1 MRGLPHSFGK
11 DAMFSPTQ
19 RNVPRIPR
27 WRRTMCGVAA
37 ICLSWR
43 SRAAIAAVALAMSA
57 CALAPGMT
65 APSSAGGDAN
75 VRVSADAAR
84 AGGLAGVEAVPGA
97 ALIEI
102 TGALVDGQQAA
113 RPTSVAADVRQLFGT
128 PKPYVIG
135 PGDVL
140 NIVVW
145 DHPELN
151 LPVTQNAGGPD
162 GSGASSVTTGYT
174 VDADGNLQFAYVG
187 TVHVAG
193 LTDAQARA
201 RLAKRLGEYVRA
213 PQLALRVQA
222 YRSKRVHL
230 DGEVRAPGLQIVTD
244 VPMTLTEAI
253 DRAGG
258 FTAAADRS
266 SVAVTRGD
274 RTVTVSLPDMIAAGV
289 NPSRILLRDGDLVRV
304 NAARDSKVFVLGE
317 VTRPSTLTLTDGRMS
332 LGEALGDAGGV
343 SQYTADARQVYVVR
357 RGPGDAPQVYHLDAQ
372 SPAALALAD
381 RFPLA
386 RRDVVFVDASP
397 LVRWSRVVN
406 LLIPS
411 AAQGALTAKAISP

>member
-1 MRGLPHSFGK
+1 
-11 DAMFSPTQ
+11 MFSSTQ
-19 RNVPRIPR
+19 RDATRMSR
-27 WRRTMCGVAA
+27 WRQTRQGTTGARR
-37 ICLSWR
+37 STWR
-43 SRAAIAAVALAMSA
+43 LRAALAAAALALTG

-65 APSSAGGDAN
+65 MPAPAGSDAN
-75 VRVSADAAR
+75 ARVSAAAAG
-84 AGGLAGVEAVPGA
+84 AGGLAGVQDVSGA
-97 ALIEI
+97 DLIEI
-102 TGALVDGQQAA
+102 TGALVDAPQAA
-113 RPTSVAADVRQLFGT
+113 RPAPVADEVRQLFGVA
-128 PKPYVIG
+128 KPYVIG

-151 LPVTQNAGGPD
+151 LPVTQNAGGSD
-162 GSGASSVTTGYT
+162 GSGASSVATGYT

-187 TVHVAG
+187 TLHVAG
-193 LTDAQARA
+193 LTEAQARA

-213 PQLALRVQA
+213 PQLALRIQA

-230 DGEVRAPGLQIVTD
+230 DGEIRAPGLQIVTD

-258 FTAAADRS
+258 FTAGADRS

-274 RTVTVSLPDMIAAGV
+274 RTVTVSLPGLLAAGV

-317 VTRPSTLTLTDGRMS
+317 VARPATLTLTDGRMS

-357 RGPGDAPQVYHLDAQ
+357 RGPGNRPLVYHLDAQ

-381 RFPLA
+381 RFPLE
-386 RRDVVFVDASP
+386 RRDVVFVDASS

>member
-1 MRGLPHSFGK
+1 
-11 DAMFSPTQ
+11 MFLPTQ
-19 RNVPRIPR
+19 RNAPHLSR
-27 WRRTMCGVAA
+27 WRQAVRGAGRACM
-37 ICLSWR
+37 SSR
-43 SRAAIAAVALAMSA
+43 SRVAIAAVALATSA

-65 APSSAGGDAN
+65 VRSPAGGDAN
-75 VRVSADAAR
+75 ARVSAAAAD
-84 AGGLAGVEAVPGA
+84 AGGLAGVREVPGA

-102 TGALVDGQQAA
+102 TGALVNGPQAA
-113 RPTSVAADVRQLFGT
+113 QPTPVAADVRRLFDT

-151 LPVTQNAGGPD
+151 LPVTQGAGGPD
-162 GSGASSVTTGYT
+162 GSGASSVATGYT

-201 RLAKRLGEYVRA
+201 RLARRLGEYVRA
-213 PQLALRVQA
+213 PQLALRIQA

-230 DGEVRAPGLQIVTD
+230 DGEVHAPGLQIVTD

-253 DRAGG
+253 DRSGG

-266 SVAVTRGD
+266 SVVVTRGD
-274 RTVTVSLPDMIAAGV
+274 RTVTVSLPDLIAAGV

-343 SQYTADARQVYVVR
+343 SPYTADARQVYVVR
-357 RGPGDAPQVYHLDAQ
+357 RGPGDAAQVYHLDAQ

-381 RFPLA
+381 RFPLE
-386 RRDVVFVDASP
+386 RRDVVFVDASS

-411 AAQGALTAKAISP
+411 AAQGALAAKAISP